1 MKKTIMKKYAAL
13 VARVGIN
20 VRKGQP
26 VLIYSD
32 VDQGEFASYVAE
44 ECYKAGASRVD
55 FEWSYQPITKMTYK
69 YRTLKSLSTVPA
81 WQEEKLKQ
89 MVEEVPCRIYIE
101 SEDPDGLRGIN
112 REKMQK
118 ARMATYPIT
127 KKYRD
132 ALENRDQW
140 TIVAVPSYAWAKKVF
155 PTEKKNRAY
164 EMLWEAILKTVHV
177 DADNDPIAEWQK
189 HNDNFRAR
197 CAWLN
202 EKKFDYL
209 EYKSA
214 NGTDFRASLIPE
226 GQWCGGG
233 ETTLSGNYFNPN
245 MPTEEIFTTPM
256 RGKAEG
262 KLVSTKPLS
271 YQGQLIENFS
281 ITFRDGKAVEWEA
294 EQGRELLDQMLSMDE
309 GAAYLGELAL
319 VPKNSPIAESGI
331 LFYNTLF
338 DENAS
343 CHVALGR
350 GFMDCIENYHNRTL
364 EECQKL
370 GVNDSM
376 IHVDFMIGAPDLCIT
391 GYKNGEATPI
401 FVNGTWAVPTLD

>member
-1 MKKTIMKKYAAL
+1 MTKTVMKKYASL
-13 VARVGIN
+13 IARVGAN
-20 VRKGQP
+20 VQKGQ
-26 VLIYSD
+26 VVQVNAA
-32 VDQGEFASYVAE
+32 VDQAEFAALVAE

-55 FEWSYQPITKMTYK
+55 MEWRYQPITKMTYK
-69 YRTLKSLSTVPA
+69 YRTLKSLSTVPV
-81 WQEEKLKQ
+81 WREEKLKQ
-89 MVEEVPCRIYIE
+89 MVEEIPCRIYIE

-118 ARMATYPIT
+118 SRMATYPIT
-127 KKYRD
+127 KKYSD
-132 ALENRDQW
+132 ALENKDQW
-140 TIVAVPSYAWAKKVF
+140 VIAAVPSYEWAKKVF
-155 PTEKKNRAY
+155 PGEKKNRAY

-177 DADNDPIAEWQK
+177 SKDNDPVAEWQK

-197 CAWLN
+197 CQWLN
-202 EKKFDYL
+202 EQKFDYL

-226 GQWCGGG
+226 GRWCGGG
-233 ETTLSGNYFNPN
+233 ETSLQNIYFNPN
-245 MPTEEIFTTPM
+245 MPTEEIFTTPKKGM
-256 RGKAEG
+256 AEG

-271 YQGQLIENFS
+271 YQGQLIENFY
-281 ITFRDGKAVEWEA
+281 IVFKDGKAVEWDA
-294 EQGRELLDQMLSMDE
+294 ETGRDNLDKMLSMDE

-319 VPKNSPIAESGI
+319 VPKDSPISESRI

-350 GFMDCIENYHNRTL
+350 GFMDCIDDFQNRTQ
-364 EECQKL
+364 EECHAL

-376 IHVDFMIGAPDLCIT
+376 IHVDFMIGADDLTIT
-391 GYKNGEATPI
+391 GYKDGKATPI
-401 FVNGTWAVPTLD
+401 FVNGTWAKKM